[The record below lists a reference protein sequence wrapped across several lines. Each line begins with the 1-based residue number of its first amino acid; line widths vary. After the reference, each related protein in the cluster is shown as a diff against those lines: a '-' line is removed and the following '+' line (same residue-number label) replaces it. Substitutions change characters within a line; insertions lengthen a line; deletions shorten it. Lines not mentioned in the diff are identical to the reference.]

1 MLACR
6 SVFARGYPTR
16 ERMGLFPTL
25 WCDWWFA
32 VIVDGL
38 MEAALLLL
46 VGGLIHHSPVQ
57 VCHRHLASSHLIQL
71 LILSL
76 HHLLPFTPQT
86 SHLLAFLC
94 LVNAEWEQY
103 SNIPVALSNFEYQG
117 EILTNCSLS
126 KMFKPHDHNT
136 V

>member
-1 MLACR
+1 MSVCLSQRRKRSAKPREFISGESLRFNLVQVHLFLRVLVLHMLACR

-16 ERMGLFPTL
+16 ERTGLLPTL

-57 VCHRHLASSHLIQL
+57 VCHRHLASSHPIQL

-86 SHLLAFLC
+86 GHL
-94 LVNAEWEQY
+94 
-103 SNIPVALSNFEYQG
+103 
-117 EILTNCSLS
+117 
-126 KMFKPHDHNT
+126 
-136 V
+136 